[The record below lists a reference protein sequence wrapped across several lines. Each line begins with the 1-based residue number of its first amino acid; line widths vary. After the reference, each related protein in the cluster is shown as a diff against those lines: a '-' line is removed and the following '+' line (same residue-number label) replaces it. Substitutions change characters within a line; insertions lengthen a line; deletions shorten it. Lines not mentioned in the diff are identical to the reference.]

1 MAGRAPELAQV
12 SCLVTSPGTLRR
24 PPAPTDGHP
33 DGAVVTKSRQGSSK
47 GGWRCVPV
55 GGGSLLPTPVS
66 RAATEFDS
74 LEQPSPATRPRVPPP
89 TRCAAVRAGRLSP
102 PRAPP
107 LLGAHGVAPR
117 ALCLGRCNGS
127 PAAEQLPAAGS
138 WRVAGPPWPTRRP
151 ATAAGARQ
159 GHHGHAPPTRPPA
172 LGGSRS
178 YKHTAA
184 DKAGAP
190 AVRGGG
196 GGGTAAVAVA
206 LATAAPPPPCIRRGV
221 RGGGWGVEAWWGT
234 AMRVGGHRGEGCG
247 EDSWAAAQSTATR
260 PGQTPKMVRMMGD
273 PSRVATSG
281 GWPQ

>member
-89 TRCAAVRAGRLSP
+89 TRCAAVRAGGLSP

-172 LGGSRS
+172 FRWVPLVQTHGCRQSWGSRC
-178 YKHTAA
+178 ARRWRRW
-184 DKAGAP
+184 D
-190 AVRGGG
+190 GGG
-196 GGGTAAVAVA
+196 GGGLGDRRTPAAVHQA
-206 LATAAPPPPCIRRGV
+206 GGK
-221 RGGGWGVEAWWGT
+221 RGGLGGRSLVGDRHARWWSPRRRLRGGL
-234 AMRVGGHRGEGCG
+234 VGGRPADC
-247 EDSWAAAQSTATR
+247 DAAR
-260 PGQTPKMVRMMGD
+260 PDPKDGAD
-273 PSRVATSG
+273 DG
-281 GWPQ
+281 